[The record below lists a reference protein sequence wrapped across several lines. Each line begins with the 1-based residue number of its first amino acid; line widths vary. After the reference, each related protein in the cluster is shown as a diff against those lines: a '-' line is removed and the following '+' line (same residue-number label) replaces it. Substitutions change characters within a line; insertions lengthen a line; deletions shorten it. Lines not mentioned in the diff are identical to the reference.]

1 MDILVAF
8 FMGAFGGVVTTL
20 FILGASMGSREC
32 EAYMEGYMEGYLA
45 GKNE

>member
-1 MDILVAF
+1 MDILVALIL
-8 FMGAFGGVVTTL
+8 GAFGGAVTTL

-32 EAYMEGYMEGYLA
+32 EAYMEGYLA